1 MQTKPPSQI
10 HKENIFV
17 STLRKSLEKGFYEDA
32 KKELAPIPYAVR
44 NRTLFLFC
52 KYYTVVFHVIS
63 CITAFFGVY
72 IIAKITGG
80 LQYADTETRLPI
92 WVLYTLAGLTTF
104 LLSMLLIWLEIL
116 KNNQANGVF
125 KALAIGETVKTVNV
139 AGLLVATILNI
150 AVSAFGGAA
159 LSYQTSDRSLHLDKV
174 YTMQKDSVQNN
185 IALQISTYDK
195 TISYYEDLRKARQKR
210 SKQWGLEKSEVAL
223 LDKAISQKAKL
234 QDLAETKLS
243 TLQGLHKNSILQNG
257 ETERKNGVLS
267 ALAMLS
273 LELLALWC
281 YYYRYQYYKFCE
293 IEEANFNILA
303 TENVDTVSVP
313 NITVSVDNKATE
325 TVLQAIAEQLANL
338 KPNVQPITPYA
349 NRLRVNIPY
358 NKENSSPIGFPVPKT
373 VETPTVETPITP
385 TVRPLYVSGKGY
397 YISCKNCGVQVW
409 KKSPSAVF
417 CSDKCRLEHHLKN
430 KS

>member
-1 MQTKPPSQI
+1 MYKAPSKI

-17 STLRKSLEKGFYEDA
+17 TALRKTIEKGFYEDA
-32 KKELAPIPYAVR
+32 KKELAPIPYAIR
-44 NRTLFLFC
+44 NRTLYLFC
-52 KYYTVVFHVIS
+52 KYYTVIFHVIS
-63 CITAFFGVY
+63 CLTAFFGVY

-92 WVLYTLAGLTTF
+92 WVLYTLAGLTTI

-125 KALAIGETVKTVNV
+125 KALAVGETVKTVNV
-139 AGLLVATILNI
+139 GGLLVATVLNI

-174 YTMQKDSVQNN
+174 YAIQKDSVKNE
-185 IALQISTYDK
+185 IEKQIETYDK
-195 TISYYEDLRKARQKR
+195 TISYYEELRKARQKR
-210 SKQWGLEKSEVAL
+210 SKMWGLEKSEVAL

-243 TLQGLHKNSILQNG
+243 TLQGLHQNSILVNG
-257 ETERKNGVLS
+257 ETEQKNGVLS
-267 ALAMLS
+267 ALAMLA

-281 YYYRYQYYKFCE
+281 YYYRFQYYKFCE
-293 IEEANFNILA
+293 IEEANFNIL
-303 TENVDTVSVP
+303 ENETVETVSVP

-338 KPNVQPITPYA
+338 KVPQVQPISHA

-358 NKENSSPIGFPVPKT
+358 NKTKQPIGFPIPKT
-373 VETPTVETPITP
+373 VDVPTVETPPTP
-385 TVRPLYVSGKGY
+385 TVKPVFVSGKGY
-397 YISCKNCGVQVW
+397 YITCRTCGVQVW
-409 KKSPSAVF
+409 KKSPSAVS
-417 CSDKCRLEHHLKN
+417 CSDKCRLEYHLKN